1 MVLYNSISALP
12 LTLLGA
18 TVLGEWSYTLHFEHA
33 HNPQFWLSVVV
44 ASFAGVFI
52 TYIVFLCTTVNGPL
66 VTSITGNAKDIL
78 QTVLGAVLFRDFT
91 PTAKNVSGILIS
103 FAGAGLFSYIKL
115 LDAFAK
121 GAKESVKK
129 DQQPALLGGQPAA
142 DAGDKEGP

>member
-1 MVLYNSISALP
+1 MLYNSISALP

-18 TVLGEWSYTLHFEHA
+18 TVLGEWSYTMHFEHA
-33 HNPQFWLSVVV
+33 HDPQFWFSVMV

-91 PTAKNVSGILIS
+91 PTVKNVSGILIS
-103 FAGAGLFSYIKL
+103 FTGAGLFSYIKL

-121 GAKESVKK
+121 GAKEGVKK
-129 DQQPALLGGQPAA
+129 DELPALQVVDAEGRGGKA
-142 DAGDKEGP
+142 EGP